1 MYQLE
6 PAAGRERLPGR
17 LRRATLAR
25 FRRRA
30 LLVVLTELVEQAV
43 GEFLAPALP
52 LICARHLVVIGAV
65 QDPEVLAWANA
76 TPTEHGGGL
85 PQGGGGGRP
94 RTSGA
99 APSPGSGASGATV
112 VDAAPGRL
120 APQLADAYLK
130 VKATGR
136 L

>member
-1 MYQLE
+1 M
-6 PAAGRERLPGR
+6 
-17 LRRATLAR
+17 
-25 FRRRA
+25 
-30 LLVVLTELVEQAV
+30 

-65 QDPEVLAWANA
+65 QDPEVLAWAKA
-76 TPTEHGGGL
+76 TPTGPEEAYRKASAVAALQERNRTIARLQGL
-85 PQGGGGGRP
+85 
-94 RTSGA
+94 
-99 APSPGSGASGATV
+99 GATV